1 MTEDPSLRGK
11 GVFIRL
17 MAQKRGMNSRLIPM
31 ILMCFVLMAGCIGDE
46 PVRNQV
52 EINYEIESESRIYD
66 HNFSQVMGSE
76 MMMNDDWDLNNTSRA
91 VSSIYVGYQ
100 QSPLSSGWVNVTLLA
115 NDTIFFSEN
124 HTDMG
129 SYEYDNLTQ
138 EPLFHN
144 WTLLIHA
151 KWSDYSSLD
160 GGVFQDRFYI
170 NMTTTYTNET
180 D

>member
-1 MTEDPSLRGK
+1 M
-11 GVFIRL
+11 FIRL
-17 MAQKRGMNSRLIPM
+17 MAEKKGMNSRLM
-31 ILMCFVLMAGCIGDE
+31 ATILMCFILMSGCIGVDGAQE
-46 PVRNQV
+46 RMSVKECV
-52 EINYEIESESRIYD
+52 TEDESRIYD

-76 MMMNDDWDLNNTSRA
+76 MMILDEWVLNNTSIA
-91 VSSIYVGYQ
+91 VSSLYVGYQ

-115 NDTIFFSEN
+115 NDTVFFSEN

-151 KWSDYSSLD
+151 KGSDYSPIEE
-160 GGVFQDRFYI
+160 GIFQDRFYI

-180 D
+180 N